1 MELQYERSPQG
12 YGGQRNKF
20 FENTYFNRI
29 AVSMVSRNISKAN
42 VNDFVNPELKGKN
55 SLELF
60 DFAVQCCKEFGI
72 KIMVDIHSPATDA
85 MGICILYGMTVNLQ
99 QRYGFQLWSG

>member
-20 FENTYFNRI
+20 LRI
-29 AVSMVSRNISKAN
+29 PISTELLYQWSQGIYPKAN

-55 SLELF
+55 SLELLTLPF
-60 DFAVQCCKEFGI
+60 SAAKNSE
-72 KIMVDIHSPATDA
+72 
-85 MGICILYGMTVNLQ
+85 
-99 QRYGFQLWSG
+99 